1 VQSIG
6 QLSYCYDGRGN
17 QTHSFDNAVQQ
28 RTVAYSAFDLPTK
41 ITSLTGSTD
50 FTYDVQRK
58 RIKRVDTE
66 NAAGTT
72 TYYLDSV
79 EYILRPNGGSEYKR
93 YLGNSA
99 IEIVRSNGTKEL
111 SYLHQDHL
119 GSLDVISNNQGQKTE
134 CLSFDAFGKRRQ
146 CRGWNP
152 VTDAFAEISLST
164 ILAITPRGFTG
175 HEHIDHA
182 EVIHMNG
189 RIYDPKNGR
198 FMQADPIVQAPDH
211 SQSPNRYSYVF
222 NNPLSYTDP
231 TGFEAYVINPWSDWL
246 PVNGDWLSTMYR
258 LAPATTRL
266 EMKKYKKLDGAYGNH
281 TPVDSNTEDGAA
293 NKVDSQQTGSTVLS
307 DEYLQGN
314 VQNKGDGD
322 AVPGELTPKQLKEFM
337 GLLDQGKQQIGAFKN
352 ALAGKKGEFYENI
365 RRHYGFY
372 DDKQFEETRLF
383 LMNTSK
389 KAMES
394 IEHYKSNPDMLV
406 SISGTDGGYLD
417 DTKQLGISF
426 SVFHDDRV
434 NTVVHEIGHSVGLTH
449 PAGAYQSIGDV
460 RSLSNEAVSVS
471 SKFNDFHIELRKNA
485 YAFEYAVMGVFR

>member
-1 VQSIG
+1 M
-6 QLSYCYDGRGN
+6 
-17 QTHSFDNAVQQ
+17 
-28 RTVAYSAFDLPTK
+28 
-41 ITSLTGSTD
+41 
-50 FTYDVQRK
+50 
-58 RIKRVDTE
+58 
-66 NAAGTT
+66 
-72 TYYLDSV
+72 
-79 EYILRPNGGSEYKR
+79 
-93 YLGNSA
+93 
-99 IEIVRSNGTKEL
+99 
-111 SYLHQDHL
+111 
-119 GSLDVISNNQGQKTE
+119 DVISNSQGQKTE

-146 CRGWNP
+146 CSGWNP
-152 VTDAFAEISLST
+152 VTNAFAEISLGT

-222 NNPLSYTDP
+222 NNPLSYSDP
-231 TGFEAYVINPWSDWL
+231 TGFVTTPVAPLVDLQNAWDGWGPSNSDLAYSRDWHS
-246 PVNGDWLSTMYR
+246 NTAAR
-258 LAPATTRL
+258 H
-266 EMKKYKKLDGAYGNH
+266 MKKLKNPPAALDKSRPGESQSA
-281 TPVDSNTEDGAA
+281 DSAVG
-293 NKVDSQQTGSTVLS
+293 KVDQQQTGSTGLS
-307 DEYLQGN
+307 NEYLQGN
-314 VQNKGDGD
+314 VQNKGDGE
-322 AVPGELTPKQLKEFM
+322 AVPGKLTPKQLQEFM

-372 DDKQFEETRLF
+372 DDEQFEETRLF

-426 SVFHDDRV
+426 SVFHNDRV
-434 NTVVHEIGHSVGLTH
+434 GTVVHEIGHSAGLVDSSVETI
-449 PAGAYQSIGDV
+449 SDV
-460 RSLSNEAVSVS
+460 RDAANQALSNSIYR
-471 SKFNDFHIELRKNA
+471 NELHVTLQGNVN
-485 YAFEYAVMGVFR
+485 AFEHAVMGVFK